1 MAYINMDI
9 DLDDILDGL
18 NDKEKQELID
28 ELYNDGFYQTKL
40 EKQIEGNYDYDNAS
54 LNEQLFRE
62 QIGKITSNY
71 LNLTTEE
78 EEIIQKI
85 AKRF

>member
-28 ELYNDGFYQTKL
+28 ELYNDGFYQRKL
-40 EKQIEGNYDYDNAS
+40 EKQIEGNYDYDKAS

>member
-28 ELYNDGFYQTKL
+28 ELYNDGFYQRKL
-40 EKQIEGNYDYDNAS
+40 EKQIEGKYDYDKAS

-78 EEIIQKI
+78 QEVIQKI
-85 AKRF
+85 GKRF

>member
-85 AKRF
+85 GKRF